1 MHWADYICKTNHD
14 QFSLEFSKIAY
25 CQIHQMIRNCE
36 SNWSNG
42 VSLQRQTFPNVPF
55 SEFFWAI
62 IETIQRWFW
71 MKYTGL
77 ISFIE
82 PVQKHLY
89 KSLYNYKDC
98 FVLTWVSQH
107 WGLGDWG
114 DITKGFCLK
123 RSQGHLQTNAHIWK
137 HLITVNIRC
146 GHLLVR
152 WCNNLL
158 SLYEGVDGEAIL
170 DLFLCIHYVLLCRRE
185 FWEGKTFHALLPG
198 TFQEVLVMSRT

>member
-1 MHWADYICKTNHD
+1 MGFLCKDKYFPTCLFRVVLGHN
-14 QFSLEFSKIAY
+14 
-25 CQIHQMIRNCE
+25 RNY
-36 SNWSNG
+36 
-42 VSLQRQTFPNVPF
+42 
-55 SEFFWAI
+55 SEVVLDEIYA
-62 IETIQRWFW
+62 
-71 MKYTGL
+71 GL

-107 WGLGDWG
+107 WGLGGLG